1 MNQSNFRFKSLVESL
16 VVHFLSFF
24 PIFVNYLDLYGK
36 ENYEYIR
43 ETTKNIVLNR
53 TVKRGDFIDRL
64 KELNDDKSKHSLN
77 ENMIMS
83 QGIGFFIAG
92 FETGGHP

>member
-1 MNQSNFRFKSLVESL
+1 MND
-16 VVHFLSFF
+16 
-24 PIFVNYLDLYGK
+24 P
-36 ENYEYIR
+36 
-43 ETTKNIVLNR
+43 
-53 TVKRGDFIDRL
+53 